1 MKWLMLLACWVV
13 VGCGL
18 IFGIV
23 NGIVPHLLTP
33 DMFPK
38 AQAREVQP
46 AALESTIADA
56 GCAVHGGVGAK
67 PDAVAAR

>member
-23 NGIVPHLLTP
+23 NGIVPHLLAP

-38 AQAREVQP
+38 AQAREVPP
-46 AALESTIADA
+46 APLESAIADA
-56 GCAVHGGVGAK
+56 GCAVHGGVETK